1 MDITIDIKDFKLNMR
16 TTGVIIHNNK
26 LMVHRNINSN
36 HYALP
41 GGRVKI
47 GEDSLQAIKREI
59 LEETGKE
66 VDSIEYIAT
75 IENFF
80 KMNNKNYHEIMF
92 IHKVEFINE
101 KDKLLEDT
109 IKNIE
114 GKEFLQYEWIDID
127 KIDEYPIV
135 PEVTKKILKEKVFPV
150 HIINNELK

>member
-1 MDITIDIKDFKLNMR
+1 MDITLDIEDYKLNMR

-36 HYALP
+36 HYALL

-47 GEDSLQAIKREI
+47 GEDSLEAIKREI

-66 VDSIEYIAT
+66 INTIGYIAT

-92 IHKVEFINE
+92 VHKVEFINE

-135 PEVTKKILKEKVFPV
+135 PKIVKKILKEKVFPV